1 MKQLLSKGLQQTAAL
16 WSPIIIAYDWVHH
29 AAKILPNHAQ
39 FDSSIVQLCFRALI
53 EAMSARQTSAGYLIE
68 GVIHFL
74 KVTASYWSGLFCC
87 YWVPGLQGSS
97 MGEDSPIR
105 LPPRTNNDLEHI
117 FGTVRH
123 HHRRCTGH
131 KVAPNSVVLRGSVQL
146 ITCVATQLTTWCAEQ
161 LATVSVNDWRSLRS
175 QLEQHR
181 INRVEQLRFRRS
193 PADYLA
199 NLESQLL

>member
-1 MKQLLSKGLQQTAAL
+1 MKQLLSKGLEQTAAL

-29 AAKILPNHAQ
+29 AAQILNNHVE
-39 FDSSIVQLCFRALI
+39 FDGSIVQLCLSALI
-53 EAMSARQTSAGYLIE
+53 EAMSARQTCAGSLLG

-74 KVTASYWSGLFCC
+74 KVTASYWSGLFYC
-87 YWVPGLQGSS
+87 YSVLGL
-97 MGEDSPIR
+97 PK
-105 LPPRTNNDLEHI
+105 TNNDLEHI

-123 HHRRCTGH
+123 HHRRCTGR
-131 KVAPNSVVLRGSVQL
+131 KVAPASLVLRGSVQL
-146 ITCVATQLTTWCAEQ
+146 IACVATQLVTWGVEQ
-161 LATVSVNDWRSLRS
+161 LAPVSVNDWRSLRS

-199 NLESQLL
+199 NLEFQLL

>member
-1 MKQLLSKGLQQTAAL
+1 LKQLLSKGLEQTAAL

-29 AAKILPNHAQ
+29 AAKILANHAQ
-39 FDSSIVQLCFRALI
+39 FDSSIVQLCLSALT
-53 EAMSARQTSAGYLIE
+53 EAMSVNQTSAGSLLE

-74 KVTASYWSGLFCC
+74 KVTASYWSGLFYC
-87 YWVPGLQGSS
+87 YSVPGL
-97 MGEDSPIR
+97 
-105 LPPRTNNDLEHI
+105 PRTNNDLEHI
-117 FGTVRH
+117 FGIVRH

-131 KVAPNSVVLRGSVQL
+131 KVAPSSVVLRGSVQL
-146 ITCVATQLTTWCAEQ
+146 IACVATQLTTWCAEQ
-161 LATVSVNDWRSLRS
+161 LAAVSVNDWRSLRS

>member
-1 MKQLLSKGLQQTAAL
+1 M

-29 AAKILPNHAQ
+29 AAQILDNHAQ
-39 FDSSIVQLCFRALI
+39 FDAPIVQLCFRALI
-53 EAMSARQTSAGYLIE
+53 EAMSARQTSAGSLLPGI
-68 GVIHFL
+68 IHFL
-74 KVTASYWSGLFCC
+74 KVTASYWSGLFSC
-87 YWVPGLQGSS
+87 YSVPGL
-97 MGEDSPIR
+97 
-105 LPPRTNNDLEHI
+105 PRTNNDLEHI

-123 HHRRCTGH
+123 HHRRCTGR
-131 KVAPNSVVLRGSVQL
+131 KVAPASVVLRGSVQL
-146 ITCVATQLTTWCAEQ
+146 IACVATQLTTWCAEQ

>member
-1 MKQLLSKGLQQTAAL
+1 M
-16 WSPIIIAYDWVHH
+16 WSPIIIAYDWVYH
-29 AAKILPNHAQ
+29 AAKILANHAQ
-39 FDSSIVQLCFRALI
+39 FDSSIVQLCLRALI
-53 EAMSARQTSAGYLIE
+53 EAMTVSQTSAGSLLE

-74 KVTASYWSGLFCC
+74 KVTASYWSGLFYC
-87 YWVPGLQGSS
+87 YSVPGL
-97 MGEDSPIR
+97 
-105 LPPRTNNDLEHI
+105 PRTNNDLEHI

-131 KVAPNSVVLRGSVQL
+131 KVAPNSLVLRGSVQL
-146 ITCVATQLTTWCAEQ
+146 IACIATQLTTWCAEQ
-161 LATVSVNDWRSLRS
+161 LAAVSVNDWRSLRS

-181 INRVEQLRFRRS
+181 LNRVEQLRFRRS

>member
-1 MKQLLSKGLQQTAAL
+1 LTFPLIKLKQLLSKGLEQTAAL
-16 WSPIIIAYDWVHH
+16 WSPITIAYNWVHH
-29 AAKILPNHAQ
+29 AAQILKNHVQ
-39 FDSSIVQLCFRALI
+39 FDAPIVQLCFGALI
-53 EAMSARQTSAGYLIE
+53 EAMSTYKTSAGYLLE
-68 GVIHFL
+68 GVSHFL
-74 KVTASYWSGLFCC
+74 KVTASYWSGLFHC
-87 YWVPGLQGSS
+87 YSVPGL
-97 MGEDSPIR
+97 
-105 LPPRTNNDLEHI
+105 PRTNNDLEHI

-123 HHRRCTGH
+123 HQRRCTGR
-131 KVAPNSVVLRGSVQL
+131 KVAPASLVLRGSVQL
-146 ITCVATQLTTWCAEQ
+146 IACVATQLTIWDAEQ

>member
-1 MKQLLSKGLQQTAAL
+1 MKQLLSKGLEQTAAL

-29 AAKILPNHAQ
+29 AAQILDNHAQ
-39 FDSSIVQLCFRALI
+39 FDAPIVQLCLSALI
-53 EAMSARQTSAGYLIE
+53 EAMSVHQTSAGYLLE

-87 YWVPGLQGSS
+87 YWVPGL
-97 MGEDSPIR
+97 
-105 LPPRTNNDLEHI
+105 PRTNNDLEHI

-123 HHRRCTGH
+123 HHRRCTGR
-131 KVAPNSVVLRGSVQL
+131 KVAPSSLVLRGSVQL
-146 ITCVATQLTTWCAEQ
+146 IACVATQLTTRCAEQ

-193 PADYLA
+193 PSDYLA